1 MYKTVFQ
8 NSKAALAFAAMT
20 LFGAMAMVGTPEDSG
35 VVVKA
40 ADILGA
46 ERAKFN
52 DTAQAFAKGQS
63 EGDRPSNAGAGWGED
78 TAVFGAYSADGPP
91 VMVPNLNQ
99 APNPG
104 GLDPANAPL
113 SPDAIVAPTNNQLP
127 PKGPP
132 YISNREMVIEIK

>member
-46 ERAKFN
+46 ERAKFAN
-52 DTAQAFAKGQS
+52 DAQAFAKGQS
-63 EGDRPSNAGAGWGED
+63 EGDRPSNLGTEWGED

-91 VMVPNLNQ
+91 AMLPQPYQ
-99 APNPG
+99 APGPG
-104 GLDPANAPL
+104 GFDPVDAPL
-113 SPDAIVAPTNNQLP
+113 LPGAIATPTNNQLP
-127 PKGPP
+127 PKLPP
-132 YISNREMVIEIK
+132 YISDRELVIEIQ